1 MWPHASVLIV
11 CVPVCS
17 EKRAAADVIAARF
30 GDVAATAAAPAPGS
44 AIAGQ
49 RQFRLHVAR
58 LLAQPSARPVRL
70 QHEFLQRPPV
80 GAPLAKRARAGV
92 VQRSGERGGGG
103 GGAMVVSNNNREPKS
118 VIFLPA
124 GLPMAAGARPR
135 GAYRSVSG
143 ARRHRRRPAAA
154 GFARPEDPGCG
165 RRRQGQVQAQTE
177 GPQAHHRKGAPT
189 AGEGAQGAREDA
201 TQEREEG
208 RKNGR
213 CQRQKD
219 EVNAL
224 REGERE

>member
-1 MWPHASVLIV
+1 M
-11 CVPVCS
+11 CVPICS

-30 GDVAATAAAPAPGS
+30 GDVATTAAAPAPGS
-44 AIAGQ
+44 TIAGQ

-58 LLAQPSARPVRL
+58 LFAQPSARPVRL
-70 QHEFLQRPPV
+70 QHQFLQRPPV

-92 VQRSGERGGGG
+92 VQRSGERGVAVAWSCQTTIVNPIGYL
-103 GGAMVVSNNNREPKS
+103 
-118 VIFLPA
+118 LPA
-124 GLPMAAGARPR
+124 GMPMAAGARPR
-135 GAYRSVSG
+135 GAYRPVSG
-143 ARRHRRRPAAA
+143 ARRHRRSPAAA

-224 REGERE
+224 RERERE